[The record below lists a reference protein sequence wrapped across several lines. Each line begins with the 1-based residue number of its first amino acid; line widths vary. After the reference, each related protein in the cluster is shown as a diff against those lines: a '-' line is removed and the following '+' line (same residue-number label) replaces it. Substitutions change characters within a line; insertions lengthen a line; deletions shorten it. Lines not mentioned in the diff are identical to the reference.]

1 MTRGPAWAARAAV
14 LALGV
19 ALGAGLLGGCGG
31 SPAPL
36 GPSGVDGL
44 TIPTPHP
51 HPADFVDR
59 VDNRW
64 FPLVPGTRWSYR
76 YFTPGNLDTVFATVL
91 PGTRAVA
98 GVATTAVR
106 FSIRRSSGGTTF
118 AAVRWYAQDTAGNVW
133 WFGQRVGRTLPL
145 DPLATRSWRAGRRG
159 AEAGLMMPAHPRV
172 GDGFVNGS
180 RPRTLERR
188 STVLSV
194 DAAVALPKGHYHH
207 AVETRDLSSLAPIRV
222 VTTFFAPG
230 VGLVAQDTSG
240 TPSTE
245 LTLLRTSRPEVCRSL
260 VEPAQR
266 GPVLVCLTPRAQL
279 ASTR

>member
-1 MTRGPAWAARAAV
+1 MTRGPAWGALAV
-14 LALGV
+14 ALALG
-19 ALGAGLLGGCGG
+19 AAFLGGCSG

-51 HPADFVDR
+51 DPAGFVDL
-59 VDNRW
+59 VDNPW
-64 FPLVPGTRWSYR
+64 FPLVAGTRWTYR
-76 YFTPGNLDTVFATVL
+76 YLTPGNRDTVVATVL
-91 PGTRAVA
+91 PRTRTVQ

-106 FSIRRSSGGTTF
+106 LAVRTSSGGTTF

-133 WFGQRVGRTLPL
+133 WFGQRVGRTLPI

-159 AEAGLMMPAHPRV
+159 AEAGLEMPAQPRV

-180 RPRTLERR
+180 RPGTMERR

-194 DAAVALPKGHYHH
+194 DAAVALPRGGYRH
-207 AVETRDLSSLAPIRV
+207 AVETRDLSALAPIRV

-230 VGLVAQDTSG
+230 VGIVAQDTSG
-240 TPSTE
+240 TPGSE
-245 LTLLRTSRPEVCRSL
+245 LTLVRTSRP
-260 VEPAQR
+260 
-266 GPVLVCLTPRAQL
+266 
-279 ASTR
+279 